1 MAQPR
6 SWRDEVMDAIR
17 SLGGK
22 APYNEI
28 YQEIQRRQIMDFEEN
43 PNWRAAVRQN
53 IEMFSSDSDA
63 ILPAKKIF
71 SIL

>member
-17 SLGGK
+17 LLGGK

-28 YQEIQRRQIMDFEEN
+28 YQEIQEKTNHGF
-43 PNWRAAVRQN
+43 
-53 IEMFSSDSDA
+53 
-63 ILPAKKIF
+63 
-71 SIL
+71 